1 MMRSWGRH
9 LHACPWS
16 GDIGKRENNNQKSPL
31 KIDLIVGC
39 MNSTKVFVSFIGN
52 NLYIFVLFFELHS
65 NVFTVPLKMS
75 EAKVLPGH
83 YVGHRNSR
91 WGPLQGALTQLR
103 QGRKLGPVLATS
115 LLFWSLSDLGILAQN
130 RIQKGQLEANII
142 VTTRNVVQLLIQP
155 ACVGGTGRLKVGPPR
170 SPFDWKYRKRKVA
183 QTPNFTSGNPR
194 ECMFYLINSNVCF
207 QF

>member
-1 MMRSWGRH
+1 M
-9 LHACPWS
+9 
-16 GDIGKRENNNQKSPL
+16 
-31 KIDLIVGC
+31 
-39 MNSTKVFVSFIGN
+39 FVSFIRN
-52 NLYIFVLFFELHS
+52 NLYLFVLFFELHS

-75 EAKVLPGH
+75 EAKVLPDH

-130 RIQKGQLEANII
+130 RIQKGQLAGHII
-142 VTTRNVVQLLIQP
+142 VTTRNVVQLLIHP

-170 SPFDWKYRKRKVA
+170 SPFDWEYRKGKVA

-207 QF
+207 QV